1 MRRISQ
7 ALTATMLATAL
18 TVSSPALAHAQTAP
32 PVIQSVELKADNDA
46 SSAAKDTAIGIVAA
60 ILFIGALF
68 LGAHANNAM
77 LARNAQ

>member
-18 TVSSPALAHAQTAP
+18 TISSPALSPAQAA
-32 PVIQSVELKADNDA
+32 PVIQSVELKADNDT
-46 SSAAKDTAIGIVAA
+46 SSAAKDTAIGIVAT
-60 ILFIGALF
+60 ILVIGALF

>member
-7 ALTATMLATAL
+7 ALTATILATAL
-18 TVSSPALAHAQTAP
+18 TVSSPALAHAQTA